1 MKFLQDRMGNLF
13 VSQDSKYFLSTA
25 FKMTMV
31 PVFFFSLLGYSIWN
45 LMELNFNFFV
55 ANGFDSG
62 EGFKEVF
69 YQTIFGDISEYSV
82 YLVVLLGTVFM
93 SGILVSYL
101 ALRPFWHVEKHVSK
115 MLDGS
120 NDELKVEGL
129 NKNKLF
135 YRVSRIFLKFLDI
148 TRTTGNAPKIRLPA
162 DLERLSSPKLDKVF
176 MLQYACVVTAI
187 CMICSFALISFTSE
201 FYQQIVDNSS
211 QLLAADQ
218 VVTTFV
224 SEEMALLE
232 KITNMVLLGMIFGY
246 LLISKNIIS
255 AVDGVSY
262 GFARDML
269 RVVNGEEDVKLRP
282 RYADPGKSFAV
293 TVNDFLD
300 IVYPYEEDIQELSY
314 DSLPEELDEVLAENV
329 IKNDFQFDES
339 QIADSQIT
347 EIEAE
352 ADATAITE
360 VDHRFHEEEDFDLPP
375 SFIQESQ
382 DPEGNKVF
390 KITTPTGQKFENLSE
405 DMAIKV
411 VMEIENQKKAG

>member
-1 MKFLQDRMGNLF
+1 MKMHIKFLQDKMGNLF

-25 FKMTMV
+25 FKMTLV
-31 PVFFFSLLGYSIWN
+31 PVFFFGLLAYSIWN

-69 YQTIFGDISEYSV
+69 YQSIFGDISEYSV
-82 YLVVLLGTVFM
+82 YLVVLLGAIFL

-101 ALRPFWHVEKHVSK
+101 ALRPFWHVEKHISEMIQGSK
-115 MLDGS
+115 S
-120 NDELKVEGL
+120 ELNVQGL

-148 TRTTGNAPKIRLPA
+148 TKTTGHAPKIRLPA
-162 DLERLSSPKLDKVF
+162 DLEKLNSPKLDKVF
-176 MLQYACVVTAI
+176 LLQYACVVTAV

-201 FYQQIVDNSS
+201 FYQQIVDKSS
-211 QLLAADQ
+211 ELLASDR

-232 KITNMVLLGMIFGY
+232 KVTNMVLLGMIFGY
-246 LLISKNIIS
+246 LLISKNIIN

-269 RVVNGEEDVKLRP
+269 RIVNGEDDIKLRP

-293 TVNDFLD
+293 TANDLLD
-300 IVYPYEEDIQELSY
+300 IVYPYEQDIQELSY
-314 DSLPEELDEVLAENV
+314 ESLPEELDEVLAENV
-329 IKNDFQFDES
+329 IKNDFNFDQHKLEQEHEDLS
-339 QIADSQIT
+339 DDS
-347 EIEAE
+347 
-352 ADATAITE
+352 
-360 VDHRFHEEEDFDLPP
+360 DLPP

-382 DPEGNKVF
+382 DHEGNKVF

-411 VMEIENQKKAG
+411 VLEMENQKKAG